1 MATTLRI
8 WATEDG
14 ESHLEELDLTFKES
28 DFIASDPPMLLTA
41 PAPASGYFV
50 ARVSP
55 GLELDWH
62 TPPVRELAIYLSGE
76 GEIEASDGTVRSLE
90 PGTILF
96 VDYTTGKGHKTRVTG
111 AEEVLVVIV
120 TLPDEGSSP

>member
-1 MATTLRI
+1 MVSTLRI
-8 WATEDG
+8 WASEDG
-14 ESHLEELDLTFKES
+14 ESHLEELDLTFEES
-28 DFIASDPPMLLTA
+28 DFIPSDPPMLLTA

-50 ARVSP
+50 SRVPP

-76 GEIEASDGTVRSLE
+76 GEIEASDGTVGSIG
-90 PGTILF
+90 PGTILL

-111 AEEVLVVIV
+111 SEEVLVVIV
-120 TLPDEGSSP
+120 TLPSESTSA

>member
-8 WATEDG
+8 WASDDG

-28 DFIASDPPMLLTA
+28 DFIPSDPPMLLTA
-41 PAPASGYFV
+41 SASASGYFV
-50 ARVSP
+50 ARVPP

-76 GEIEASDGTVRSLE
+76 GEIEASDGAVRSLG
-90 PGTILF
+90 PGTILL
-96 VDYTTGKGHKTRVTG
+96 VDYTAGNGHKTRVIGT
-111 AEEVLVVIV
+111 EEVLVVIV
-120 TLPDEGSSP
+120 TLPEDPASA